1 MVKNFVF
8 IEFQLCLRW
17 TIGQLLALC
26 KKLGKKLEK
35 KNQKKYILKK
45 IVSIFLKNHHLLK
58 GAPFFS
64 QHPLKGVGLSKPT
77 LISVGF
83 A

>member
-1 MVKNFVF
+1 MVKNFAF

-35 KNQKKYILKK
+35 KKNQKKKYIKK
-45 IVSIFLKNHHLLK
+45 NSVD
-58 GAPFFS
+58 FF
-64 QHPLKGVGLSKPT
+64 KKP
-77 LISVGF
+77 
-83 A
+83 